1 MLSHPVW
8 ARVLLMK
15 AITIRIQEERKMS
28 EFECQWQHHGRT
40 ITFSWV
46 GEADVV
52 VSRVYALAFTSDRKL
67 LLVGGGPG
75 DPGFWLPGGGIEEG
89 ETPEEA
95 LARELAEEAAA
106 AIHAMAR
113 LGAQRVDDPAAGTE
127 YHDFYWCRVTL
138 ADEFVPVHEVKLR
151 RLVTPEEFL
160 DILFWGRD
168 DPKAAM
174 LLDRALEIDRRHPV
188 ISD

>member
-1 MLSHPVW
+1 MR
-8 ARVLLMK
+8 A
-15 AITIRIQEERKMS
+15 
-28 EFECQWQHHGRT
+28 FEHQWRHQGRT

-46 GEADVV
+46 GEADIQ

-75 DPGFWLPGGGIEEG
+75 DPEFWLPGGGIEIG
-89 ETPEEA
+89 ETCEDA

-106 AIHAMAR
+106 TIHAMER
-113 LGAQRVDDPAAGTE
+113 LGAQWIDDPAIGTE

-138 ADEFVPVHEVKLR
+138 ADEFIPAHEVTLR
-151 RLVTPEEFL
+151 HLLTPEEFRDTL
-160 DILFWGRD
+160 YWRRD

-174 LLDRALEIDRRHPV
+174 LLERALQVDQRHPV
-188 ISD
+188 TPD